1 MKVKNITAAV
11 LCAFFIPLMAYAK
24 PVEQAQLDNI
34 IKPLMSR
41 FQLPGM
47 AIAVSMEGEDH
58 FYNYGVASKESQQ
71 PVTRDTLFEIGSLS
85 KTFTGTLATWAQG
98 EGKLSLDDPASKFFP
113 PLQGTAFDNIS
124 LLHLA
129 THTSGLPLLEPEGVT
144 TDEQLMVWYQ
154 QWQPVLPAGNQR
166 IYSNMGVGLLGLA
179 TAKSLGQSFNDAM
192 QQRMLPALGMS
203 NTYLQ
208 VPKEKMDSYAQGYS
222 RKDQPVRVS
231 PGIVDAE
238 AYGLKSSATDLIRFL
253 NINMQAVPIDAKWQ
267 RAVNAT
273 HTGYYQVSQF
283 VQDIM
288 WESYPYPTPL
298 STLTNNNS
306 PRIIFESH
314 TARLLT
320 PPQAPQQWAMYNKTG
335 STNGFSCYVLFVP
348 AKKMAIVILANKSYP
363 NIARVKAAYDIL
375 ALVDPQLKP
384 ME

>member
-1 MKVKNITAAV
+1 MRIKNITAAV
-11 LCAFFIPLMAYAK
+11 LCAFILPLMAYAK
-24 PVEQAQLDNI
+24 PVEQVQLDNI
-34 IKPLMSR
+34 IQPLMTK
-41 FQLPGM
+41 FQIPGM
-47 AIAVSMEGEDH
+47 AIAVSIEGEDH
-58 FYNYGVASKESQQ
+58 FYNYGVASKASQQ

-98 EGKLSLDDPASKFFP
+98 EGKLSFDDAASKYFP
-113 PLQGTAFDNIS
+113 SLQGTAFDNIS

-129 THTSGLPLLEPEGVT
+129 THTSGLPLFEPEGVT

-166 IYSNMGVGLLGLA
+166 IYSNMGTGLLGLA
-179 TAKSLGQSFNDAM
+179 TAKSLGQSFNDAI
-192 QQRMLPALGMS
+192 QQRMLPALGMN

-208 VPKEKMDSYAQGYS
+208 VPKEKMDSYAQGYN

-273 HTGYYQVSQF
+273 HTGYYQVNQF

-314 TARLLT
+314 AARLLT

-335 STNGFSCYVLFVP
+335 STDGFSCYVLFVP